1 MAVEAGSDLGRHGVG
16 VTEAKHGPQVFHR
29 HGTGAGKANAL
40 GLSRQGAVALHVVLG
55 YNTQLVAQ
63 NSQQDSAWP
72 RNTGRRGMATE
83 AAADSGAR
91 SRKPE
96 ASKKFQGKHLADAEN
111 KNLWGV
117 TQHWIHG
124 HCWRPHGPGGELRIR
139 HPH

>member
-1 MAVEAGSDLGRHGVG
+1 
-16 VTEAKHGPQVFHR
+16 
-29 HGTGAGKANAL
+29 
-40 GLSRQGAVALHVVLG
+40 
-55 YNTQLVAQ
+55 
-63 NSQQDSAWP
+63 
-72 RNTGRRGMATE
+72 MATE
-83 AAADSGAR
+83 AAGYSRAR

-139 HPH
+139 HPHSTLRDQLLAGGLRSDQADQLRAWLYCQG